1 MTTVTQKL
9 AMTELDYEMMVFGF
23 YGRWCESNSGNTRQY
38 QTLLANA
45 AINAWFLMELAK
57 CEAEFVKIANGYEH
71 QVAPKDLQACYN
83 DVTYHLFNI
92 RPTALLEA
100 LKTKGSI
107 KLRSSGIPVFNGL
120 NVN

>member
-1 MTTVTQKL
+1 MTTVIQKL
-9 AMTELDYEMMVFGF
+9 AMTELNYEMMIFGF

-57 CEAEFVKIANGYEH
+57 CEAEFEKMANGYEQ
-71 QVAPKDLQACYN
+71 QVAPKDLQAYYN
-83 DVTYHLFNI
+83 DVTYHIFNI
-92 RPTALLEA
+92 RPTALLKA
-100 LKTKGSI
+100 LKTKGSV